1 VSFSA
6 EASSDISFPVRFIKG
21 VGEVRE
27 RALLR
32 LGVKTAEDLLFF
44 FPRRYEDR
52 RNITPFSALTAGS
65 VMSVVAEVTAFEK
78 RPTSRRGLEISS
90 ALLSD
95 GKDFIRAVWFNM
107 PRLEGILTPGTRVA
121 LYGKVEIRGGIQLKS
136 PEFEVLDEA
145 DPESVGRIVPIYPA
159 TAGLS
164 PKWVRRIVSSAL
176 SLYLDRVRDYF
187 PPEMR
192 RKLGFPEMRESILEL
207 HRPRGRESWLAAR
220 NRLAFDELFLLQTGL
235 LLRKKR
241 RAAARKNAP
250 SFVRGR
256 PGEKFDSFL
265 RSLPFP
271 LTSAQDRVIKE
282 IASDMASETPM
293 NRLLQGDVGSGKTI
307 VAVAALVIAAD
318 SGAQTAFM
326 APTEILAQQHYFRL
340 QTRLSELGIR
350 VELLTGSLSQAERRR
365 ALDAIAS
372 GEAQAAV
379 GTHALFGP
387 KVLFGRLGLVI
398 VDEQH
403 RFGVLQKNTL
413 LAKTRSPHVLVMTAT
428 PIPRTLTLSIYGD
441 LDVSVLDE
449 LPPGR
454 KPIETV
460 LLRASKRPHF
470 VRLLSFIRDAA
481 GQGRQVYW
489 VCPLIEESEKLDLSA
504 AYSRFQSLKEDLPG
518 LSAALIH
525 GQLPAGEKEAVMRA
539 FAAGEIDLLV
549 ATSVIEVGVDVP
561 NATVMV
567 IEDASRF
574 GMAQLHQL
582 RGRVG
587 RGGEESHCV
596 LLSGKPTPEGAAR
609 LDAMV
614 SSSDGFKI
622 AEMDLRQRG
631 PGEICGVRQHGVTDF
646 RVADL
651 TRDYRLLSL
660 ARKEAMLLIEEDPD
674 LENARLLKETLM
686 RRLGAALELA
696 GTA

>member
-1 VSFSA
+1 
-6 EASSDISFPVRFIKG
+6 VRFVKG

-27 RALLR
+27 RALSR
-32 LGVKTAEDLLFF
+32 LGVRTAEDLLFF

-52 RNITPFSALTAGS
+52 RNITPFSALTEGS
-65 VMSVVAEVTAFEK
+65 VASVVAEVAAFEK
-78 RPTSRRGLEISS
+78 RSSSSSSRRGLEISS
-90 ALLSD
+90 VLLSD
-95 GKDFIRAVWFNM
+95 GRDFIRAVWFNM
-107 PRLEGILTPGTRVA
+107 PRLEGVLTPGTRVA
-121 LYGKVEIRGGIQLKS
+121 LYGKVEVRGGIQLTS
-136 PEFEVLDEA
+136 PEFEVLDES
-145 DPESVGRIVPIYPA
+145 DPESVGRIVPVYPA

-164 PKWVRRIVSSAL
+164 PKWLRRIVSSAL
-176 SLYLDRVRDYF
+176 ELCLSRVCDYI

-192 RKLGFPEMRESILEL
+192 RRLGFADLRESILEM
-207 HRPRGRESWLAAR
+207 HRPRGRESWRRAR
-220 NRLAFDELFLLQTGL
+220 TRLAFDELFLLQTGL

-241 RAAARKNAP
+241 HFAAQKNAP
-250 SFVRGR
+250 FVRGK
-256 PGEKFDSFL
+256 PGEKFDAFL

-271 LTSAQDRVIKE
+271 LTGAQDRVIRE
-282 IASDMASETPM
+282 VASDMASETPM
-293 NRLLQGDVGSGKTI
+293 NRLLQGDVGSGKTL

-326 APTEILAQQHYFRL
+326 VPTEILAQQHYFRL
-340 QTRLSELGIR
+340 KEWLAELGIR
-350 VELLTGSLSQAERRR
+350 AELLMGSLSRGERRR
-365 ALDAIAS
+365 VLGAAAS
-372 GEAQAAV
+372 GEAGVLV
-379 GTHALFGP
+379 GTHALFGA
-387 KVLFGRLGLVI
+387 KVRFKQLGLVV

-413 LAKTRSPHVLVMTAT
+413 LAKTRAPHVLVMTAT
-428 PIPRTLTLSIYGD
+428 PSPRTLPLSIDGD

-454 KPIETV
+454 KPVRTV
-460 LLRASKRPHF
+460 LLRASERQHF
-470 VRLLSFIRDAA
+470 ARLLAFIRDTAR
-481 GQGRQVYW
+481 QGHQVYW

-504 AYSRFQSLKEDLPG
+504 AYSRFQSLKEYLPDLR
-518 LSAALIH
+518 AALIH

-539 FAAGEIDLLV
+539 FAAGETDLLV
-549 ATSVIEVGVDVP
+549 ATSVIEVGVDIP
-561 NATVMV
+561 NATAMV

-587 RGGEESHCV
+587 RGGGESHCV
-596 LLSGKPTPEGAAR
+596 LLCGKPTPEGAAR

-614 SSSDGFKI
+614 SSSDGFEI

-651 TRDYRLLSL
+651 TRDYKLLAL
-660 ARKEAMLLIEEDPD
+660 ARKEAALLLEKDPA
-674 LENARLLKETLM
+674 LENAGPLKDTLM

>member
-1 VSFSA
+1 MDS
-6 EASSDISFPVRFIKG
+6 EA
-21 VGEVRE
+21 
-27 RALLR
+27 
-32 LGVKTAEDLLFF
+32 
-44 FPRRYEDR
+44 
-52 RNITPFSALTAGS
+52 
-65 VMSVVAEVTAFEK
+65 
-78 RPTSRRGLEISS
+78 
-90 ALLSD
+90 
-95 GKDFIRAVWFNM
+95 
-107 PRLEGILTPGTRVA
+107 
-121 LYGKVEIRGGIQLKS
+121 
-136 PEFEVLDEA
+136 
-145 DPESVGRIVPIYPA
+145 
-159 TAGLS
+159 
-164 PKWVRRIVSSAL
+164 
-176 SLYLDRVRDYF
+176 
-187 PPEMR
+187 
-192 RKLGFPEMRESILEL
+192 
-207 HRPRGRESWLAAR
+207 
-220 NRLAFDELFLLQTGL
+220 
-235 LLRKKR
+235 
-241 RAAARKNAP
+241 
-250 SFVRGR
+250 
-256 PGEKFDSFL
+256 
-265 RSLPFP
+265 
-271 LTSAQDRVIKE
+271 
-282 IASDMASETPM
+282 PM

-318 SGAQTAFM
+318 SGAQAAFM
-326 APTEILAQQHYFRL
+326 VPTEILAQQHYFRL
-340 QTRLSELGIR
+340 KSQFSELGIR
-350 VELLTGSLSQAERRR
+350 AELLTGSLSRAERRR
-365 ALDAIAS
+365 TLDAAAS
-372 GEAQAAV
+372 GEAQVVV
-379 GTHALFGP
+379 GTHALFGA
-387 KVLFGRLGLVI
+387 KVLFNRLGLVI

-454 KPIETV
+454 KPVKTV
-460 LLRASKRPHF
+460 LLRASKRAHF
-470 VRLLSFIRDAA
+470 ARLLSFIRSTAA
-481 GQGRQVYW
+481 QGRQAYW
-489 VCPLIEESEKLDLSA
+489 VCPLIEESEKLDLTA

-518 LSAALIH
+518 LRAALIH
-525 GQLPAGEKEAVMRA
+525 GQLPADEKEAVMGA

-587 RGGEESHCV
+587 RGSEESCCV
-596 LLSGKPTPEGAAR
+596 LLSGNPTPEGAAR

-651 TRDYRLLSL
+651 RRDYKLLAL
-660 ARKEAMLLIEEDPD
+660 ARKEAALLIENDPE
-674 LENARLLKETLM
+674 LENAPLLKETLM

>member
-1 VSFSA
+1 
-6 EASSDISFPVRFIKG
+6 

-52 RNITPFSALTAGS
+52 RNITPFSALTEGC
-65 VMSVVAEVTAFEK
+65 VTSVVAEVAAFEK
-78 RPTSRRGLEISS
+78 RSSSRRGLEVSS

-107 PRLEGILTPGTRVA
+107 PRLEGVLTPGTRVA

-136 PEFEVLDEA
+136 PEFEVLDES

-164 PKWVRRIVSSAL
+164 PKWIRRIVFSAL

-187 PPEMR
+187 PPETR
-192 RKLGFPEMRESILEL
+192 RKLGLPELRESILEL
-207 HRPRGRESWLAAR
+207 HRPQGRESWRAAR

-241 RAAARKNAP
+241 HAAARKNAP
-250 SFVRGR
+250 SFVRGK
-256 PGEKFDSFL
+256 PGEKFGSFL

-271 LTSAQDRVIKE
+271 LTGAQERVIGE
-282 IASDMASETPM
+282 IVSDMASETPM
-293 NRLLQGDVGSGKTI
+293 NRLLQGDVGSGKTV
-307 VAVAALVIAAD
+307 VAVAALVVAAD

-340 QTRLSELGIR
+340 KTWLPELGIR
-350 VELLTGSLSQAERRR
+350 VELLTGSLSRAERRR
-365 ALDAIAS
+365 VLDALAS
-372 GEAQAAV
+372 GEAQVAV

-387 KVLFGRLGLVI
+387 KVVFGRLGLVV

-454 KPIETV
+454 KPVSTV
-460 LLRASKRPHF
+460 LLRASGRQHF
-470 VRLLSFIRDAA
+470 ARLLSFIRDTA
-481 GQGRQVYW
+481 GQGRQIYW
-489 VCPLIEESEKLDLSA
+489 VCPLIEESEKLDLTA
-504 AYSRFQSLKEDLPG
+504 AYSRFQSLREDLPG
-518 LSAALIH
+518 LRAALIH

-596 LLSGKPTPEGAAR
+596 LLSGNPTPEGAAR
-609 LDAMV
+609 LDAML
-614 SSSDGFKI
+614 SSSDGFRI
-622 AEMDLRQRG
+622 AELDLRQRG

-651 TRDYRLLSL
+651 TRDYKLLSL

>member
-1 VSFSA
+1 
-6 EASSDISFPVRFIKG
+6 VRFIKG

-27 RALLR
+27 RALSR

-52 RNITPFSALTAGS
+52 RNITPFSALTDGS
-65 VMSVVAEVTAFEK
+65 VTSVVAEVAAFEK
-78 RPTSRRGLEISS
+78 RPSSRRGLEISS

-107 PRLEGILTPGTRVA
+107 PRLENVLTPGTRVA

-136 PEFEVLDEA
+136 PEFEVLDES
-145 DPESVGRIVPIYPA
+145 DPESVGRIVPVYPA

-164 PKWVRRIVSSAL
+164 PKWIRRIVSSAL
-176 SLYLDRVRDYF
+176 ELCLDRVCDCV

-192 RKLGFPEMRESILEL
+192 QRLGFSDLRESILEL
-207 HRPRGRESWLAAR
+207 HRPQGRESWLRAR
-220 NRLAFDELFLLQTGL
+220 NRLAFDELFLLQAGL

-241 RAAARKNAP
+241 HAAAQKDAP
-250 SFVRGR
+250 SFIRGK

-271 LTSAQDRVIKE
+271 LTGAQDRVIKE
-282 IASDMASETPM
+282 IASDMGSETPM
-293 NRLLQGDVGSGKTI
+293 NRLLQGDVGSGKTL
-307 VAVAALVIAAD
+307 VAVAALVVAAD

-326 APTEILAQQHYFRL
+326 VPTEILAQQHYFRL
-340 QTRLSELGIR
+340 KEWLSKLGMEI
-350 VELLTGSLSQAERRR
+350 ELLMGSLSRAERRR
-365 ALDAIAS
+365 VLGAAAS
-372 GEAQAAV
+372 GEAQVVV

-387 KVLFGRLGLVI
+387 KVLFNRLGLVV

-454 KPIETV
+454 KPVKTV
-460 LLRASKRPHF
+460 LLRASRRTNLA
-470 VRLLSFIRDAA
+470 RLLAFIRGTAQ
-481 GQGRQVYW
+481 QGHQVYW
-489 VCPLIEESEKLDLSA
+489 VCPLIEESEKLDMTA
-504 AYSRFQSLKEDLPG
+504 AYSRFQSLKEYLPDLR
-518 LSAALIH
+518 AALIH
-525 GQLPAGEKEAVMRA
+525 GQLPADEKEAVMRA

-549 ATSVIEVGVDVP
+549 ATSVIEVGVDIP

-596 LLSGKPTPEGAAR
+596 LLSGNPTPEGAAR
-609 LDAMV
+609 LNAMV
-614 SSSDGFKI
+614 SSSDGFEI

-651 TRDYRLLSL
+651 TRDYRLLAL
-660 ARKEAMLLIEEDPD
+660 ARREAAALIEKDPD
-674 LENARLLKETLM
+674 LENAGPLKETLM
-686 RRLGAALELA
+686 RRLGAVLELA